1 MCLAIPGRVDE
12 ITEEDGLKV
21 GRVNFG
27 GVVKR
32 VCLDYVPEIAV
43 GDYTIVHVG
52 FAISKIDAES
62 AEKTLE
68 VFRQMGA
75 LDEELAGEEEQLARA
90 ARAPQ
95 SSCPDGSCAVDEKTK
110 VN

>member
-1 MCLAIPGRVDE
+1 MCLAIPGKVE
-12 ITEEDGLKV
+12 SITTECDMLM

-32 VCLDYVPEIAV
+32 VCLDYVPDIKV

-52 FAISKIDAES
+52 FALSRIDEES

-68 VFRQMGA
+68 IFRQMGM
-75 LDEELAGEEEQLARA
+75 LDEELAGEEEAFARA
-90 ARAPQ
+90 AQMIP
-95 SSCPDGSCAVDEKTK
+95 SPCPDGSCGDK
-110 VN
+110 

>member
-12 ITEEDGLKV
+12 IAEENGLKV

-32 VCLDYVPEIAV
+32 VCLDYVPEIEV

-75 LDEELAGEEEQLARA
+75 LEEELAGEEEQFARA
-90 ARAPQ
+90 AKAPQ
-95 SSCPDGSCAVDEKTK
+95 SNCPDGSCFAEPKSK